1 MLGLFH
7 GLLVLPVLLA
17 IFGPPSRQQ
26 SVQEVRQKFGKTSRS
41 PLRRDIGKG
50 DREVDRGKQDLQQ
63 DIHEVDPDATSDD
76 ITPLKGGSGEGE
88 EGELG
93 LEVEGGGEEEQKGLL
108 LDRGSSTSIENTGA

>member
-1 MLGLFH
+1 M
-7 GLLVLPVLLA
+7 LPVLLA

-26 SVQEVRQKFGKTSRS
+26 SVQEDRQKFGKTSRS

-50 DREVDRGKQDLQQ
+50 DREVGRGKQDLQQ
-63 DIHEVDPDATSDD
+63 DIHKVDPDATSDASDD

-93 LEVEGGGEEEQKGLL
+93 LQGEGGGEEEQEGLL
-108 LDRGSSTSIENTGA
+108 LDRGSSISIENTGA

>member
-26 SVQEVRQKFGKTSRS
+26 SVQENRQKFGKTSRS
-41 PLRRDIGKG
+41 PLSRDIAS
-50 DREVDRGKQDLQQ
+50 KQDLQQ
-63 DIHEVDPDATSDD
+63 DIHKVNPDATSDD

-93 LEVEGGGEEEQKGLL
+93 LEGEGEGEEEQEGLL
-108 LDRGSSTSIENTGA
+108 LDRGSSISIENTGA